1 MYNAGVHGCILENT
15 VISLI
20 LINIPYM
27 VCQNTKIFAK
37 VLINVIIIIFGKR
50 LKMKAP
56 EVTQLFY
63 VVMKHTR
70 DNI

>member
-1 MYNAGVHGCILENT
+1 MYNAGVHGCVLENT
-15 VISLI
+15 VIFLVLI
-20 LINIPYM
+20 YM
-27 VCQNTKIFAK
+27 VCQNTKIFVE
-37 VLINVIIIIFGKR
+37 VLIHVIIILGKQ

-70 DNI
+70 DII